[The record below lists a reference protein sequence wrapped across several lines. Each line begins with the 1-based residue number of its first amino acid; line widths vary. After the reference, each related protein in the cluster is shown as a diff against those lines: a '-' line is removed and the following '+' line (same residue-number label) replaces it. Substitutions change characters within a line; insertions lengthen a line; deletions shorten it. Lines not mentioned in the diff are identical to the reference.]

1 MEYASFI
8 NPEILL
14 NERIND
20 LNSNENRPQISF
32 DTDLH
37 SSGKLLEENEEIN
50 VKKKIKQEKNKT
62 ILDEKLGDI
71 LEKTTETVANFWDD
85 YKVKMLQSKYE
96 LETNN
101 TEFKEEDRNKLS
113 HILNIHTSGL
123 FNYMRDNDNIIY
135 LGIFI
140 VFIAVLLYILNIIR

>member
-14 NERIND
+14 DDKVNQF
-20 LNSNENRPQISF
+20 NSNENRPQISF
-32 DTDLH
+32 EVDQH
-37 SSGKLLEENEEIN
+37 SDDKLLKENEEIN
-50 VKKKIKQEKNKT
+50 VKKKIVKENQKT

-71 LEKTTETVANFWDD
+71 LEKTSETVANFWDD
-85 YKVKMLQSKYE
+85 YKVKMLETKYE

-101 TEFKEEDRNKLS
+101 TNFKKEDKSKMS
-113 HILNIHTSGL
+113 HILNIHVMGL
-123 FNYMRDNDNIIY
+123 FNYLRDNDNIIY

-140 VFIAVLLYILNIIR
+140 VFISVLLYIFNIIG

>member
-8 NPEILL
+8 NSDILL
-14 NERIND
+14 NER
-20 LNSNENRPQISF
+20 LNEYNNENRPQISF
-32 DTDLH
+32 ETDLH
-37 SSGKLLEENEEIN
+37 SEEKLLEENEEIN
-50 VKKKIKQEKNKT
+50 IKKKIKNENNKT

-85 YKVKMLQSKYE
+85 YKVKMLESKYE

-101 TEFKEEDRNKLS
+101 TEFKEEDRDKFS
-113 HILNIHTSGL
+113 HILNIHAIGL
-123 FNYMRDNDNIIY
+123 FNYLRDNDNIIY

-140 VFIAVLLYILNIIR
+140 VFIAVLLYIFNIIR

>member
-14 NERIND
+14 DDKVNQF
-20 LNSNENRPQISF
+20 NSNENRPQISF
-32 DTDLH
+32 EVDQH
-37 SSGKLLEENEEIN
+37 SDDKLLKENEEIN
-50 VKKKIKQEKNKT
+50 VKKKIVKENQQT

-71 LEKTTETVANFWDD
+71 LEKTSGTVANFWDD
-85 YKVKMLQSKYE
+85 YKVKMLETKYE

-101 TEFKEEDRNKLS
+101 TSFKKEDKSKMS
-113 HILNIHTSGL
+113 HILNIHIMGL
-123 FNYMRDNDNIIY
+123 FNYLKDNDNIIY

-140 VFIAVLLYILNIIR
+140 VFISVLLYILNIIG

>member
-113 HILNIHTSGL
+113 HILNIHASGL

>member
-14 NERIND
+14 DDKVNQF
-20 LNSNENRPQISF
+20 NSNENRPQISF
-32 DTDLH
+32 EVDQH
-37 SSGKLLEENEEIN
+37 SDDKLLKENEEIN
-50 VKKKIKQEKNKT
+50 VKKKIVKENQKT

-71 LEKTTETVANFWDD
+71 LEKTSETVANFWDD
-85 YKVKMLQSKYE
+85 YKVKMLETKYE

-101 TEFKEEDRNKLS
+101 TNFKKEDKSKMS
-113 HILNIHTSGL
+113 HILNIHIMGL
-123 FNYMRDNDNIIY
+123 FNYLKDNDNIIY

-140 VFIAVLLYILNIIR
+140 VFISVLLYIFNIIG

>member
-1 MEYASFI
+1 M
-8 NPEILL
+8 
-14 NERIND
+14 
-20 LNSNENRPQISF
+20 
-32 DTDLH
+32 
-37 SSGKLLEENEEIN
+37 LE
-50 VKKKIKQEKNKT
+50 
-62 ILDEKLGDI
+62 
-71 LEKTTETVANFWDD
+71 
-85 YKVKMLQSKYE
+85 SKYE

-113 HILNIHTSGL
+113 HILNIHASGL

>member
-14 NERIND
+14 DDKVNQF
-20 LNSNENRPQISF
+20 NSNENRPQISF
-32 DTDLH
+32 EVDQH
-37 SSGKLLEENEEIN
+37 SDDKLLKENEEIN
-50 VKKKIKQEKNKT
+50 VKKKIVKENQKT

-71 LEKTTETVANFWDD
+71 LEKTSETVANFWDD
-85 YKVKMLQSKYE
+85 YKVKMLETKYE

-101 TEFKEEDRNKLS
+101 TNFKTEDRSKIS
-113 HILNIHTSGL
+113 HILNIHVMGL
-123 FNYMRDNDNIIY
+123 FNYLKDNDNIIY

-140 VFIAVLLYILNIIR
+140 VFISVLLYIFNIIG

>member
-8 NPEILL
+8 NPDILL
-14 NERIND
+14 NDR
-20 LNSNENRPQISF
+20 LNEVNNENRPQISF

-37 SSGKLLEENEEIN
+37 SEEKLLEENEEIN
-50 VKKKIKQEKNKT
+50 IKKKYKNENNKT

-85 YKVKMLQSKYE
+85 YKIKMLESKYE

-101 TEFKEEDRNKLS
+101 AEFKEEDRDKFS
-113 HILNIHTSGL
+113 HTLNIHAIGL
-123 FNYMRDNDNIIY
+123 FNYLRDNDNIIY

-140 VFIAVLLYILNIIR
+140 VFIAVLLYIFNIIR

>member
-14 NERIND
+14 DDRVNEF
-20 LNSNENRPQISF
+20 NSNENRPQISF
-32 DTDLH
+32 EVDQH
-37 SSGKLLEENEEIN
+37 SDGQLLKENEEIN
-50 VKKKIKQEKNKT
+50 VKKKIVNENQKT

-71 LEKTTETVANFWDD
+71 LEKTSETVANFWDD
-85 YKVKMLQSKYE
+85 YKVKMLESKYE

-101 TEFKEEDRNKLS
+101 TNFKTEDRSKIS
-113 HILNIHTSGL
+113 HILNIHVMGL
-123 FNYMRDNDNIIY
+123 FNYLKDNDNIIY

-140 VFIAVLLYILNIIR
+140 VFISVLLYIFNIIG

>member
-8 NPEILL
+8 NSEILL
-14 NERIND
+14 NDKINTFNKD
-20 LNSNENRPQISF
+20 ENRPQISY

-37 SSGKLLEENEEIN
+37 SDGQLLKENEEIN
-50 VKKKIKQEKNKT
+50 IKKKIKQENKKT

-85 YKVKMLQSKYE
+85 YKIKMIESKYE

-101 TEFKEEDRNKLS
+101 IDLKEEDKSKLS
-113 HILNIHTSGL
+113 HILNIHFMGL
-123 FNYMRDNDNIIY
+123 FNYLKDNDNIIY

-140 VFIAVLLYILNIIR
+140 VFIAVLLYIFNIIR

>member
-14 NERIND
+14 DDKVNQF
-20 LNSNENRPQISF
+20 NSNENRPQISF
-32 DTDLH
+32 EVDQH
-37 SSGKLLEENEEIN
+37 SDDKLLKENEEIN
-50 VKKKIKQEKNKT
+50 VKKKIVKENQKT

-71 LEKTTETVANFWDD
+71 LEKTSETVANFWDD
-85 YKVKMLQSKYE
+85 YKVKMLETKYD

-101 TEFKEEDRNKLS
+101 TNFKKEDKSKMS
-113 HILNIHTSGL
+113 HILNIHVMGL
-123 FNYMRDNDNIIY
+123 FNYLRDNDNIIY

-140 VFIAVLLYILNIIR
+140 VFISVLLYIFNIIG

>member
-14 NERIND
+14 DNRANEFN
-20 LNSNENRPQISF
+20 NNENRPQISF
-32 DTDLH
+32 EVDQH
-37 SSGKLLEENEEIN
+37 SDEKLLKENEEIN
-50 VKKKIKQEKNKT
+50 VKKKIINENQKT

-71 LEKTTETVANFWDD
+71 LEKTSETVANFWDD
-85 YKVKMLQSKYE
+85 YKVKMLESKYE

-101 TEFKEEDRNKLS
+101 TNLKEEDKSKIS
-113 HILNIHTSGL
+113 HILNIHVMGL
-123 FNYMRDNDNIIY
+123 FNYLRDNDNIIY

-140 VFIAVLLYILNIIR
+140 VFISVLLYIFNIIG

>member
-14 NERIND
+14 DDKVNQF
-20 LNSNENRPQISF
+20 NSNENRPQITF
-32 DTDLH
+32 EVDQH
-37 SSGKLLEENEEIN
+37 SDDKLLKENEEIN
-50 VKKKIKQEKNKT
+50 VKKKIVKENQKT

-71 LEKTTETVANFWDD
+71 LEKTSETVANFWDD
-85 YKVKMLQSKYE
+85 YKVKMLETKYE

-101 TEFKEEDRNKLS
+101 TNFKTEDRSKIS
-113 HILNIHTSGL
+113 HILNIHVMGL
-123 FNYMRDNDNIIY
+123 FNYLKDNDNIIY

-140 VFIAVLLYILNIIR
+140 VFISVLLYIFNIIG

>member
-14 NERIND
+14 DDRVNEF
-20 LNSNENRPQISF
+20 NSNENRPQISF
-32 DTDLH
+32 EVDQH
-37 SSGKLLEENEEIN
+37 SDGQLLKENEEIN
-50 VKKKIKQEKNKT
+50 VKKKIVNKNKKT

-71 LEKTTETVANFWDD
+71 LEKTSETVANFWDD
-85 YKVKMLQSKYE
+85 YKVKMLESKYE

-101 TEFKEEDRNKLS
+101 TNFKTEDRSKIS
-113 HILNIHTSGL
+113 HILNIHVMGL
-123 FNYMRDNDNIIY
+123 FNYLKDNDNIIY

-140 VFIAVLLYILNIIR
+140 VFISVLLYIFNIIG